1 MRRLV
6 GLVAAL
12 AFTFAFAAAAEAQIK
27 NRWRIEWKNS
37 KPKTYSHYDKFGN
50 LTNYWYFTYELT
62 NPTDDRVPILVD
74 IMMYI
79 ESSKELQHDVKRVDV
94 ETVRRTFEKERP
106 DERPYESERY
116 GRYYSN
122 VIYPEVEYKIIEE
135 DLKLGNRL
143 RDVSDPTDKDLINGV
158 LMGTE
163 GVKEES
169 IRSFKEKHR
178 YLNPREMRQKAFLQP
193 KETVHGIAIFK
204 SVDPR
209 ANVVEIHVSG
219 LVDIFKITQ
228 VTEDDLLL
236 EYENRVLII
245 TYEFRGD
252 PFEREKDVLLI
263 SRPAR
268 WAVKRIGP
276 IASKDTIENLVK
288 AMVETIKK
296 EQEWADAGLKP
307 EDIERERG
315 KHGITRQDVN
325 VVARTFRLAVDKDF
339 GYDFEKSVLENK
351 QAIWRMHE
359 WWTTYKGKLIFDYA
373 KNKFVVDESELPG
386 KKNVDKEK

>member
-6 GLVAAL
+6 GPAAAL
-12 AFTFAFAAAAEAQIK
+12 AFLALAAAAEAQIK

-37 KPKTYSHYDKFGN
+37 KPKTYAHYDRLGR

-62 NPTDDRVPILVD
+62 NPTEDRVPILVD
-74 IMMYI
+74 IMLYI
-79 ESSKELQHDVKRVDV
+79 ESGKDLQHDVKRVDV
-94 ETVRRTFEKERP
+94 ETVKRTFERERP
-106 DERPYESERY
+106 DERPYEAERF

-122 VIYPEVEYKIIEE
+122 IIYPEVEYKIIEE
-135 DLKLGNRL
+135 DLKLANRL
-143 RDVSDPTDKDLINGV
+143 PNVSDPTDKELINHI

-169 IRSFKEKHR
+169 IRSFKEKNR

-193 KETVHGIAIFK
+193 KETVHGLAIFK

-209 ANVVEIHVSG
+209 ANVIEIHVSG

-228 VTEDDLLL
+228 ITEDDLLL
-236 EYENRVLII
+236 EYENRVLIM

-252 PFEREKDVLLI
+252 PFEREKDVLLL

-268 WAVKRIGP
+268 WSVKRIGP
-276 IASKDTIENLVK
+276 IASKETLETLVR
-288 AMVETIKK
+288 AMVETLKK
-296 EQEWADAGLKP
+296 ELEWAEAGLAP
-307 EDIERERG
+307 QQIDEARR
-315 KHGITRQDVN
+315 KHGITPQDVN
-325 VVARTFRLAVDKDF
+325 VAARTFRLAVDKDF
-339 GYDFEKSVLENK
+339 GYDFDRSVLENK
-351 QAIWRMHE
+351 QAIWRIHE
-359 WWTTYKGKLIFDYA
+359 WWTIYKGKLTFDPA

-386 KKNVDKEK
+386 RKVVDKEK